1 MQTEFEKENN
11 YIIKNYRNMKYA
23 DIARHLGISPGAV
36 NSRIAKLREAG
47 VIRKKNRAENKAP
60 RRTQPVKITYKGNP
74 NKFERNKKY
83 RITHWS
89 ARNLAGNKEKSKD
102 YILQAN
108 NMDRRI
114 CICGGLTVPCRY
126 GRKHSRL
133 CTNCGL
139 VWKEGKAVK
148 KCNAGRLKRVM

>member
-1 MQTEFEKENN
+1 M
-11 YIIKNYRNMKYA
+11 
-23 DIARHLGISPGAV
+23 
-36 NSRIAKLREAG
+36 
-47 VIRKKNRAENKAP
+47 AENA
-60 RRTQPVKITYKGNP
+60 VGLL
-74 NKFERNKKY
+74 Y
-83 RITHWS
+83 RGIIQH
-89 ARNLAGNKEKSKD
+89 LAGNKEKSKD

-148 KCNAGRLKRVM
+148 KCNAGRLKRVI